1 MDNLN
6 HSFGNIERNYGELH
20 LEMSKEIQF
29 LNQYKKLIQNAT
41 DIIFEIDLEGN
52 YIFINEI
59 TFKLTGYCKEEI
71 LGSHFSR
78 LVRKDYV
85 RKVLITYKN
94 LIENEDEFPIVEFP
108 ISKKDGENLWVSQ
121 KLILNRDELG
131 NAISYSG
138 IARDITAQK
147 LKDESRFKRQNKV
160 ERYMDTLR
168 DLTLKSYS
176 ATENFN
182 DVLKSVLEITAK
194 TMRICQSSYWKY
206 YPDRIECQNLYSL
219 KNQTFE
225 KNVVLYREN
234 FRHYFYSIENDKQV
248 VTSDVAT
255 LVPQSELSENGY
267 NISERGI
274 SSLIDTPVFINGE
287 IIGICS
293 FETTEIKIDWDQDD
307 VNFARSVADIVAKV
321 LESEAR
327 FEIEKKIDYKS
338 QLLSAMAICTNKF
351 IQRSNIIE
359 IFQETFPIIGKVTNV
374 NQIFYY
380 ENDKKRKHLIQK
392 YKWNKED
399 DEIEVNVLRKFSSD
413 KFYDF
418 LSPEEPAA
426 PLIAIT
432 SKLDSTYLK
441 KILLTYSV
449 QSILILPILIKEETI
464 GFMSLEDCQSERIW
478 TTDEINI
485 LQMLASTI
493 SSTMERMQNEINLR
507 ESEDKFKLLANN
519 IPGTVYLS
527 KFDVK
532 STKLYLNDEIENLTG
547 YLKTDFLENKLSF
560 LEIIHPEDRDKTIES
575 NVESIQNGKPIHSV
589 YRIIRKNKEVV
600 WVEEFSESIEKNG
613 KIAYIVG
620 IYIDITERK
629 QNEAILKEKHIAEA
643 SNKAKSD
650 FLANMS
656 HEIRTPLNGILGF
669 SEVLMNTK
677 LTDFQ
682 KQSMETINQSSHLLL
697 KIVTDILDFS
707 KIESGKFE
715 LYIEKCNLMD
725 LIKQV
730 IKLVKSKS
738 IEKQID
744 LNFILDKNVPKYIW
758 ADHMR
763 LKQIL
768 LNLLTN
774 AIKFTSEGEVKLS
787 ISTIETFENKSL
799 LRFSVSDTGIGIK
812 KKSRAKIFQA
822 FVQEDSSTTKKFGG
836 TGLGLTISNQ
846 LLGLMNSQLQLKSK
860 FKSGSSFYFEVE
872 FKTSSGV
879 EVENELIIPPSEPI
893 DFEIFKEFEN
903 EKFKILIVEDNKI
916 NMLLIKTLVKK
927 ILPNVII
934 IEAFDGKE
942 AVKQFR
948 EVNPDLILMDIQM
961 PVMNGHE
968 ATKKIRKLQGGLSIP
983 IIAVTAGVSV
993 GEKEKCL
1000 EVGMDDYVPKP
1011 ILRSTLEIA
1020 IEKWIKKTREL

>member
-1 MDNLN
+1 MDDFNYLN
-6 HSFGNIERNYGELH
+6 ANTESNYGELY

-29 LNQYKKLIQNAT
+29 LNQYKKLIHNAT
-41 DIIFEIDLEGN
+41 DIIFEIDLIGN
-52 YIFINEI
+52 YTFINEV
-59 TFKLTGYCKEEI
+59 TFKLTGYSKEEI
-71 LGSHFSR
+71 LGRHFSDFI
-78 LVRKDYV
+78 RKDYIDE
-85 RKVLITYKN
+85 VLDGYKK
-94 LIENEDEFPIVEFP
+94 LIEEKDEFPIVEFP
-108 ISKKDGENLWVSQ
+108 VLKKDGGYLWVSQ
-121 KLILNRDELG
+121 KVILNRDELS
-131 NAISYSG
+131 NVISYSG
-138 IARDITAQK
+138 IARDITAK
-147 LKDESRFKRQNKV
+147 KIKEESKSQRQNKV
-160 ERYMDTLR
+160 DKYMGTLR
-168 DLTLKSYS
+168 DLTLMSYS

-182 DVLKSVLEITAK
+182 DVLKNVLVLTGKVIGA
-194 TMRICQSSYWKY
+194 CQSSYWKY
-206 YPDRIECQNLYSL
+206 YPDKIECINLYNL
-219 KNQTFE
+219 KTKTFE
-225 KNVVLYREN
+225 ENVVLYRES
-234 FRHYFYSIENDKQV
+234 FEHYFSSIENDKQV

-255 LVPQSELSENGY
+255 YIPESDLSGNG
-267 NISERGI
+267 NNVSERGI
-274 SSLIDTPVFINGE
+274 SSLIDTPVFINGK
-287 IIGICS
+287 IKGICS

-307 VNFARSVADIVAKV
+307 INFARSVADIIANV
-321 LESEAR
+321 LESEVR
-327 FEIEKKIDYKS
+327 FEIERKMDYKS

-351 IQRSNIIE
+351 IRKNNISE

-380 ENDKKRKHLIQK
+380 ENDKKRKNLIQK

-399 DEIEVNVLRKFSSD
+399 SEIEVTVLRKFSSD
-413 KFYDF
+413 KFYGF
-418 LSPEEPAA
+418 LSEEEPAA

-432 SKLDSTYLK
+432 SKLEATYFK
-441 KILLTYSV
+441 KILLTYRV
-449 QSILILPILIKEETI
+449 QSILILPILIKEEVI
-464 GFMSLEDCQSERIW
+464 GFMSLEDCQNERVW

-507 ESEDKFKLLANN
+507 ESEEKFKLLANN

-527 KFDVK
+527 KFDAK
-532 STKLYLNDEIENLTG
+532 STKLYLNNEIENLTG
-547 YLKTDFLENKLSF
+547 YLKSDFLEDKQSF
-560 LEIIHPEDRDKTIES
+560 LDIIHPDDKVKTIES
-575 NVESIQNGKPIHSV
+575 NVESIKNGKPIHSV
-589 YRIIRKNKEVV
+589 YRIIRKNKEIV
-600 WVEEFSESIEKNG
+600 WVEEFSESITKNG

-677 LTDFQ
+677 LTEFQ

-715 LYIEKCNLMD
+715 LYIEKCNLID

-738 IEKQID
+738 MEKKID
-744 LNFILDKNVPKYIW
+744 LSFFLDKNTPKYIW

-774 AIKFTSEGEVKLS
+774 AIKFTSKGEVKLS
-787 ISTIETFENKSL
+787 VSTIETFENKSL
-799 LRFSVSDTGIGIK
+799 LRFSVCDTGIGIK

-822 FVQEDSSTTKKFGG
+822 FVQEDSFTTKKFGG

-860 FKSGSSFYFEVE
+860 FKSGSAFYFEVE
-872 FKTSSGV
+872 FKTSNGV
-879 EVENELIIPPSEPI
+879 EVENELIVTPSDSI
-893 DFEIFKEFEN
+893 NFEIPKELEN

-916 NMLLIKTLVKK
+916 NMLLIKTMVKK

-942 AVKQFR
+942 AIKQFKKGD
-948 EVNPDLILMDIQM
+948 PDLILMDIQM

-968 ATKKIRKLQGGLSIP
+968 ATIKIRKLERGCNIP
-983 IIAVTAGVSV
+983 IIAVTAGASE
-993 GEKEKCL
+993 GEKEKCI
-1000 EVGMDDYVPKP
+1000 EIGMDDYVPKP
-1011 ILRSTLEIA
+1011 ILKNTLENA
-1020 IEKWIKKTREL
+1020 IVKWIKKTRE

>member
-6 HSFGNIERNYGELH
+6 HSIGNTESNYGELH

-29 LNQYKKLIQNAT
+29 LNQYKKLIQTAT
-41 DIIFEIDLEGN
+41 DIIFEIDLDGN
-52 YIFINEI
+52 YTFINEI
-59 TFKLTGYCKEEI
+59 TFKLTGYSKEEI
-71 LGSHFSR
+71 LGSHFSQF
-78 LVRKDYV
+78 VRKDYV
-85 RKVLITYKN
+85 AEVLDAYKD
-94 LIENEDEFPIVEFP
+94 LIEEEDEFPTVEFP
-108 ISKKDGENLWVSQ
+108 VSKKGGGDLWVSQ
-121 KLILNRDELG
+121 KVILNKDELG
-131 NAISYSG
+131 KIISYSG
-138 IARDITAQK
+138 IARDITSNK
-147 LKDESRFKRQNKV
+147 LKEESKFKRQNKV
-160 ERYMDTLR
+160 EAYMEVLR
-168 DLTLKSYS
+168 SLTLKSYS
-176 ATENFN
+176 GTENFN
-182 DVLKSVLEITAK
+182 DVLKNILVITGK
-194 TMRICQSSYWKY
+194 IMGVCQSSYWKY
-206 YPDRIECQNLYSL
+206 YPDKIECIHLYNL
-219 KNQTFE
+219 KTQAFE
-225 KNVVLYREN
+225 KNVVLYRES
-234 FRHYFYSIENDKQV
+234 FEHYFASIENDKQV

-255 LVPQSELSENGY
+255 FIPESDLTGNGY
-267 NISERGI
+267 NVSERGI

-287 IIGICS
+287 IKGICS

-307 VNFARSVADIVAKV
+307 INFARSVADIIANV
-321 LESEAR
+321 LESEVR

-338 QLLSAMAICTNKF
+338 QLLSAMAVCTNKF

-359 IFQETFPIIGKVTNV
+359 IFQETFPIIGKVSNV

-380 ENDKKRKHLIQK
+380 ENDKKRKNLIQK
-392 YKWNKED
+392 YKWNKD
-399 DEIEVNVLRKFSSD
+399 DNEIEVNVLRKFSSD
-413 KFYDF
+413 KFYGF
-418 LSPEEPAA
+418 LSAEEPTA

-432 SKLDSTYLK
+432 SKLEASYFK
-441 KILLTYSV
+441 KILNTYNV
-449 QSILILPILIKEETI
+449 QSILILPILIKEEII
-464 GFMSLEDCQSERIW
+464 GFMSLEDCQNERVW

-527 KFDVK
+527 KFDAK
-532 STKLYLNDEIENLTG
+532 STKLYLNDEIEHLTG
-547 YLKTDFLENKLSF
+547 YQKSDFFEDKLSF
-560 LEIIHPEDRDKTIES
+560 LDIIHPDDRDKTIDS
-575 NVESIQNGKPIHSV
+575 NILSIKNGMPIHSV
-589 YRIIRKNKEVV
+589 YRIIRKNKEIV
-600 WVEEFSESIEKNG
+600 WVEEFSESIMKNG

-629 QNEAILKEKHIAEA
+629 QNEAILKEKQLAEA

-715 LYIEKCNLMD
+715 LYIEKCNLID

-738 IEKQID
+738 AEKQID
-744 LNFILDKNVPKYIW
+744 LNFSLDKNVPKYIW

-774 AIKFTSEGEVKLS
+774 AIKFTSKGEVKLS
-787 ISTIETFENKSL
+787 ISTIDAFENKSL

-812 KKSRAKIFQA
+812 KKSRAKIFRA
-822 FVQEDSSTTKKFGG
+822 FVQEDSSTSKKFGG

-860 FKSGSSFYFEVE
+860 FKSGSAFYFEVE
-872 FKTSSGV
+872 FKTSSDV
-879 EVENELIIPPSEPI
+879 EVENELIFIPSEPI
-893 DFEIFKEFEN
+893 NFEMPKEIEN
-903 EKFKILIVEDNKI
+903 EKLKILIVEDNKI

-927 ILPNVII
+927 ILPNGII

-942 AVKQFR
+942 AVKQFS
-948 EVNPDLILMDIQM
+948 EVDPDLILMDIQM

-968 ATKKIRKLQGGLSIP
+968 ATIKIRKLQGGNKVP
-983 IIAVTAGVSV
+983 IIAVTAGVSAE
-993 GEKEKCL
+993 EKEKCI
-1000 EVGMDDYVPKP
+1000 EIGMDDYVPKP
-1011 ILRSTLEIA
+1011 ILRNTLENA
-1020 IEKWIKKTREL
+1020 IVKWIKKTREL

>member
-6 HSFGNIERNYGELH
+6 YSIDNTDSNYGELH

-41 DIIFEIDLEGN
+41 DIIFEMDLKGYYT
-52 YIFINEI
+52 YINDIS
-59 TFKLTGYCKEEI
+59 FKLTGYNKEEI
-71 LGSHFSR
+71 LNSHFSR
-78 LVRKDYV
+78 FIRKDYA
-85 RKVLITYKN
+85 KEVLDTYKN
-94 LIENEDEFPIVEFP
+94 LIEDEEEFPIVEFP
-108 ISKKDGENLWVSQ
+108 VSKKEGGYLWVSQ
-121 KLILNRDELG
+121 KLILNIDDLG
-131 NAISYSG
+131 NVIGYSG
-138 IARDITAQK
+138 IARDITASK
-147 LKDESRFKRQNKV
+147 LEEEIKSKRQNKV
-160 ERYMDTLR
+160 NKYMDTLSN
-168 DLTLKSYS
+168 LTLKSYS
-176 ATENFN
+176 ASENFE
-182 DVLKSVLEITAK
+182 DILKNILEITAK
-194 TMRICQSSYWKY
+194 TIGANQSSYWKY
-206 YPDRIECQNLYSL
+206 YPDKIECKNLYSL
-219 KNQTFE
+219 KSQALAFE
-225 KNVVLYREN
+225 NSTPLNRDE
-234 FRHYFYSIENDKQV
+234 FLPYFISIENDKQIV
-248 VTSDVAT
+248 ASEVSRLISKSDLT
-255 LVPQSELSENGY
+255 ENGEG
-267 NISERGI
+267 SKRGI
-274 SSLIDTPVFINGE
+274 LSLIDTPIFINGK

-293 FETTEIKIDWDQDD
+293 FESTDVHINWDKDD
-307 VNFARSVADIVAKV
+307 SNFAHSVAEIIAKV
-321 LESEAR
+321 FESERR
-327 FEIEKKIDYKS
+327 FKIERKIDYKS
-338 QLLSAMAICTNKF
+338 QLLSAMAVCTNKF

-380 ENDKKRKHLIQK
+380 ENDKKRKHLVQK
-392 YKWNKED
+392 YKWNKAD
-399 DEIEVNVLRKFSSD
+399 NEIEVNVLRKFSSE

-418 LSPEEPAA
+418 FSLDEPAA
-426 PLIAIT
+426 PIKVIT
-432 SKLDSTYLK
+432 SKLDASYFK
-441 KILLTYSV
+441 KILQTYKV

-485 LQMLASTI
+485 LHMLASTI

-507 ESEDKFKLLANN
+507 ESEEKFKLLANN

-527 KFDVK
+527 KFDAK

-547 YLKTDFLENKLSF
+547 YSKSDFLENKLSF
-560 LEIIHPEDRDKTIES
+560 LDIIHPEDRDRTIES
-575 NVESIQNGKPIHSV
+575 NIESIKNGKPIHSV
-589 YRIIRKNKEVV
+589 YRIIRKNKEIT
-600 WVEEFSESIEKNG
+600 WVEEFSESIEKNR
-613 KIAYIVG
+613 KIAFVVG

-697 KIVTDILDFS
+697 KIVSDILDFS

-715 LYIEKCNLMD
+715 LYIEKCNFTD

-730 IKLVKSKS
+730 VKLVKCKS
-738 IEKQID
+738 IEKQIE
-744 LNFILDKNVPKYIW
+744 LNFIVDKNIPKYIW

-774 AIKFTSEGEVKLS
+774 AIKFTSKGEVKLS

-812 KKSRAKIFQA
+812 KKSRNKIFQA

-836 TGLGLTISNQ
+836 TGLGL
-846 LLGLMNSQLQLKSK
+846 MNSQLQLKSK
-860 FKSGSSFYFEVE
+860 FKSGSAFFFDVE
-872 FKTSSGV
+872 FKTSNGG
-879 EVENELIIPPSEPI
+879 EVENELVITPSEPI
-893 DFEIFKEFEN
+893 NFEIGKEFEN
-903 EKFKILIVEDNKI
+903 EKVRILIVEDNKI

-934 IEAFDGKE
+934 IEAYDGKE
-942 AVKQFR
+942 AVKQFKKV
-948 EVNPDLILMDIQM
+948 EVDLILMDIQM
-961 PVMNGHE
+961 PIMNGLE
-968 ATKKIRKLQGGLSIP
+968 ATIKIRKLQEGSSIP
-983 IIAVTAGVSV
+983 IIAVTAGVSE

-1000 EVGMDDYVPKP
+1000 EVGMDDYVTKP
-1011 ILRSTLEIA
+1011 ILKNTLEIA
-1020 IEKWIKKTREL
+1020 IVKCIKKTREI